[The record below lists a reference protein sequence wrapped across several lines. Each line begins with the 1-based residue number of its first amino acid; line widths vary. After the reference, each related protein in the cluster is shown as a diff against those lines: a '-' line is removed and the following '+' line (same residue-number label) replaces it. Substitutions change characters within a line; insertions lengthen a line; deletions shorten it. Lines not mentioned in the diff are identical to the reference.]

1 MCLDHEETL
10 PDGLDT
16 CVHDA
21 LAQVLR
27 IFPASSACLVAVLRE
42 NFPHKRHSTHV
53 HVTFLRNMLRI
64 LDDSP
69 GLYEQ
74 LLTSVVEKCVQDP
87 VLASR

>member
-1 MCLDHEETL
+1 M
-10 PDGLDT
+10 
-16 CVHDA
+16 
-21 LAQVLR
+21 
-27 IFPASSACLVAVLRE
+27 VAVLRE